1 MANQWSKNPPFP
13 KRKLRAALD
22 AFERGEPLP
31 DSLTIE
37 EVRRRLYN
45 KQLRKYAT
53 KQIEKQPGPWNHT

>member
-31 DSLTIE
+31 DGLTIE

-45 KQLRKYAT
+45 KQLRKCFAER
-53 KQIEKQPGPWNHT
+53 IPDFGPENPPR